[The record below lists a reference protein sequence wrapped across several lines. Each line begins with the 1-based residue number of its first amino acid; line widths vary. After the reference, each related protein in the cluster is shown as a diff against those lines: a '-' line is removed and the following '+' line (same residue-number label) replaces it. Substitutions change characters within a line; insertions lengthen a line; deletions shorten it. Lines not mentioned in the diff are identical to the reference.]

1 MPNCILT
8 CITVVYIYLCR
19 NNHSFIPQ
27 IRKKYST
34 YFTLFLSVRERVMD
48 VIGYNDLG
56 NKRKLHSK
64 DCSFEQHLLG
74 RNLLASPADENS
86 ICFRSLFPL
95 NCITLRSSI
104 FLLRREVVYHTT
116 PYLSSHPPGQ
126 SELSVGNASAPHSYR
141 SQAVCDFLWRIPSA
155 DTSLSER
162 NIILPQSYEK
172 YEIRQRN
179 PVKNKIIPV
188 ISVRNVEPLI
198 EFVEPI
204 LRLSCVRR

>member
-1 MPNCILT
+1 MPNCILA

-74 RNLLASPADENS
+74 RNLLASLADENS

-95 NCITLRSSI
+95 NCITLHPLI
-104 FLLRREVVYHTT
+104 FLLQREVVCCTT
-116 PYLSSHPPGQ
+116 IY
-126 SELSVGNASAPHSYR
+126 
-141 SQAVCDFLWRIPSA
+141 
-155 DTSLSER
+155 
-162 NIILPQSYEK
+162 
-172 YEIRQRN
+172 
-179 PVKNKIIPV
+179 
-188 ISVRNVEPLI
+188 
-198 EFVEPI
+198 
-204 LRLSCVRR
+204 LRLSLPISWNRSSKTPLRSVLTDYRLLTISFGGYH